1 LREVP
6 LCGTTKQSSWIAAA
20 CFAHLAMTI
29 ILKTRAR
36 LQPTNERQPL
46 ARDRGPESSS
56 KLIMSLI
63 LNRKTRRFFLGTSLA
78 LCALVSAPFAAAPA
92 PERDQRR
99 FEINFLESMID
110 HHFGGVKMAEL
121 CAGRTVHAELQAMC
135 DQIKAM
141 QSQEIATMRGWL
153 QSWYGIDHTPE
164 LDQKTKRQLEELSAL
179 SGAEFEKAFMTMMA
193 MHHAGAARDAV
204 ECLTEAYHVEMLN
217 MCAMMLAAQGDEIV
231 QLRLW
236 LRQWY
241 GINDLQHRQRG

>member
-6 LCGTTKQSSWIAAA
+6 LCGATNQSSWITAARL
-20 CFAHLAMTI
+20 AHFAMTI

-36 LQPTNERQPL
+36 LQPTNERQLL
-46 ARDRGPESSS
+46 ARHRRPEPSL
-56 KLIMSLI
+56 KHIMLLI
-63 LNRKTRRFFLGTSLA
+63 LNPRTRRVFLGTCLA
-78 LCALVSAPFAAAPA
+78 LCALVSASFAAGPA

-110 HHFGGVKMAEL
+110 HHFSGVKMAEL

-153 QSWYGIDHTPE
+153 QSWYGIDHTPQ
-164 LDQKTKRQLEELSAL
+164 LDQKTQRQLEELSRL
-179 SGAEFEKAFMTMMA
+179 SGAEFEKAFMIMMA

-204 ECLTEAYHVEMLN
+204 ECLTEAYHAEMLD